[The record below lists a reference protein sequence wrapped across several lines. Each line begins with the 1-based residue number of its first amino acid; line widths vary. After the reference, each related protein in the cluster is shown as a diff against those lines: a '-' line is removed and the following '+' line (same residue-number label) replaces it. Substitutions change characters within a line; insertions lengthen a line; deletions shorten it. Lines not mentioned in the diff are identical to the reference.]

1 MQEAE
6 GYTLCDIKKQHCA
19 DILAHFAL
27 CEFCMEVKKLK
38 KDNLNCLKG
47 GTYDKKTARSTLFII
62 FSLIALDARM

>member
-38 KDNLNCLKG
+38 KDNLNYLKEELMTKNG
-47 GTYDKKTARSTLFII
+47 PINFVHN
-62 FSLIALDARM
+62 FSLIALDARI